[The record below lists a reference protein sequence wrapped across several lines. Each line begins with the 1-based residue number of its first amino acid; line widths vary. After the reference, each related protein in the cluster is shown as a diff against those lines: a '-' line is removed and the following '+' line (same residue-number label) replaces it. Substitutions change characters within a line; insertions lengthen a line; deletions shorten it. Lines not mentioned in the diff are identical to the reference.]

1 MHVSLFVI
9 ASASSPRHM
18 KDIMRNL
25 LPHLFISTLFG
36 FAGAAHTAQTNYATS
51 LTGANEAP
59 PNTQVRSDQTSAASF
74 ASGQAQTA
82 DYAANLP
89 TLSADFHVSIYAN
102 VPFPEKLS
110 FAPDGALYVGSS
122 NDRIH
127 KVDLCGGSVSEFGPP
142 QIDPDA
148 VLFDASGRISGVPNS
163 VLVGGGGILAAI
175 FQDQTSAVIFNSGF
189 ADVDDMKFD
198 HRGRLVFSDD
208 LPRVLVSKGG
218 PPTVLFSTAN
228 RPNSIAIDD
237 HNRIFLSIA
246 DGTIRIYN
254 ADGTVADNA
263 FATGLAG
270 FNIYLAFGPGEGG
283 FGKALY
289 VLNGTELL
297 RFNKRGEAA
306 TIGSGF
312 SVGPASATGFVFGP
326 DKSLYVSDYPNNRIL
341 KITKGHH
348 EGEHEA
354 GHEGPHCPKH

>member
-1 MHVSLFVI
+1 
-9 ASASSPRHM
+9 
-18 KDIMRNL
+18 MRSL
-25 LPHLFISTLFG
+25 LPPVLVYILLG
-36 FAGAAHTAQTNYATS
+36 FAGAAHATQSNYTTRLS
-51 LTGANEAP
+51 GANETP
-59 PNTQVRSDQTSAASF
+59 PSTQVRSDQASVTSF
-74 ASGQAQTA
+74 ALGQAQTA

-89 TLSADFHVSIYAN
+89 TLSAGFHVSIYAN
-102 VPFPEKLS
+102 VPYPEKLS

-122 NDRIH
+122 SDRIH
-127 KVDLCGGSVSEFGPP
+127 KVDSCGGSVSEFGPP
-142 QIDPDA
+142 QVDPDA

-175 FQDQTSAVIFNSGF
+175 FKDQTSAVIFNSGF

-208 LPRVLVSKGG
+208 LPRVLVSKRG
-218 PPTVLFSTAN
+218 PPSVLFSTPN

-237 HNRIFLSIA
+237 YNRIFLSIA

-270 FNIYLAFGPGEGG
+270 FNTYLAFGPGEDGL
-283 FGKALY
+283 GKALY

-297 RFNKRGEAA
+297 RFNERGEAT

-312 SVGPASATGFVFGP
+312 SVGPPSATGFVFGP

-341 KITKGHH
+341 KITKDHH
-348 EGEHEA
+348 EYGHEA
-354 GHEGPHCPKH
+354 GHEGPHCPKR